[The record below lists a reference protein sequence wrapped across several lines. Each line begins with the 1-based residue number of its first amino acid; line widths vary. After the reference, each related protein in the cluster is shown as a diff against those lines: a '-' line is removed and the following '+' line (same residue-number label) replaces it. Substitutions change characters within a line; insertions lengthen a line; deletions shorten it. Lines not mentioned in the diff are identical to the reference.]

1 MPRKGWYA
9 KISNDVI
16 NHGCGWPGK
25 WDNGVWRWWS
35 SSQGVRVGCLC
46 CSMHD
51 LSLNLEKGDTSPYPR
66 THTHTHTPMLSLCS
80 SDTEDRVE
88 CSICDS
94 LMEHNTMNV
103 LTYIH
108 KLACVLCTCNTYEGI
123 HIIWT
128 KSVLVLNWQVWSLLN
143 IRSTGINN
151 CFEHQISQL
160 ISCHVLS
167 WVLAWQSGEQWRIKA
182 IWTHTTRLRDKLIN
196 SLIFYS
202 D

>member
-1 MPRKGWYA
+1 MWLTWQARQ
-9 KISNDVI
+9 
-16 NHGCGWPGK
+16 
-25 WDNGVWRWWS
+25 WRVEVVKLFS
-35 SSQGVRVGCLC
+35 GSQGVRVGCLC

-108 KLACVLCTCNTYEGI
+108 KLACVLCTCNTYEDI

-128 KSVLVLNWQVWSLLN
+128 KSVLNWQVWSLLN

-160 ISCHVLS
+160 ISCHACTILS
-167 WVLAWQSGEQWRIKA
+167 FSLAIRRTMKDQGYMNA
-182 IWTHTTRLRDKLIN
+182 
-196 SLIFYS
+196 YY
-202 D
+202 